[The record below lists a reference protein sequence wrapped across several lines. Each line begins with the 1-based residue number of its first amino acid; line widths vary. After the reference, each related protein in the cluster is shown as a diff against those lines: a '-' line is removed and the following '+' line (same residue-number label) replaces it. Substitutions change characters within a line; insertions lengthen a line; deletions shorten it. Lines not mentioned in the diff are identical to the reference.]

1 MNDNAFK
8 ERSVKYYEEW
18 TLLQDGEVEYPTF
31 QDFCLEQ
38 ECQREARLEADRVEH
53 MREFDP

>member
-1 MNDNAFK
+1 MSTLK

-31 QDFCLEQ
+31 QTYILEQ

-53 MREFDP
+53 LREFDV